1 MMSGKDGV
9 TRKDGGE
16 RWRGKVGGVDGL
28 GKICEEEDGGRG
40 VAEEEWRK
48 KFRGGLETF

>member
-1 MMSGKDGV
+1 MMSGEDDK
-9 TRKDGGE
+9 E
-16 RWRGKVGGVDGL
+16 RWRGKVGGEDGL
-28 GKICEEEDGGRG
+28 GKICEEEEEDGGRG